1 VVIGA
6 HTAIAACSGI
16 SGSTTIGQRCMIGGM
31 VGFAGHLSI
40 ADDVVVTGCSLVSA
54 SIKEA
59 GTYSSGMPAVEA
71 RRWRRMVAHL
81 RRLADKER

>member
-1 VVIGA
+1 
-6 HTAIAACSGI
+6 
-16 SGSTTIGQRCMIGGM
+16 MIGGM

-54 SIKEA
+54 SIHHA
-59 GTYSSGMPAVEA
+59 GSYSSGMPTVET
-71 RRWRRMVAHL
+71 RRWRRMVAQL